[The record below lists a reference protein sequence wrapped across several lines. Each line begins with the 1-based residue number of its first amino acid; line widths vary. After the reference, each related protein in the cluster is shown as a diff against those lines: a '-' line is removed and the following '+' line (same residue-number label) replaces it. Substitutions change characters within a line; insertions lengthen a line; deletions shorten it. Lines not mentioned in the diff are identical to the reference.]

1 MFIIH
6 INAVVDAVRLPEIE
20 WRAIYRE
27 KFVGAEMGVVLHA
40 GVSVHLKKMI
50 HNIATLVTL
59 EIEVGVVREVHHSR
73 RVGCSLVFGLHDII
87 ICQPISYPSIHIS
100 GIAFFAVRT
109 ESMETD
115 SGASL
120 FLHRF

>member
-6 INAVVDAVRLPEIE
+6 INAVVDAVRLTEIE
-20 WRAIYRE
+20 WRAVYGE
-27 KFVGAEMGVVLHA
+27 KFVGAEMGIVLHA
-40 GVSVHLKKMI
+40 GVSVHLKEML

-73 RVGCSLVFGLHDII
+73 RVGRSLVFGLHDII
-87 ICQPISYPSIHIS
+87 ICQPISYPRIHIS
-100 GIAFFAVRT
+100 GIAFFSVRA

-115 SGASL
+115 SGAPL